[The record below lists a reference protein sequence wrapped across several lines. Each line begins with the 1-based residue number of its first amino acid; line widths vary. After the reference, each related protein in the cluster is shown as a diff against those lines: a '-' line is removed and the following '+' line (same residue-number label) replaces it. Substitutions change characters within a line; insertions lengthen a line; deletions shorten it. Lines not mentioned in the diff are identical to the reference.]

1 LTKDLEGLHFIFTL
15 LNPYCTK
22 TFIIV
27 DIPDFGG
34 ETGEIRGLSIDKLPV
49 GVTRTLIMGLTEP
62 LHCNRMTS

>member
-1 LTKDLEGLHFIFTL
+1 LTQGFERFHFIFTL

-34 ETGEIRGLSIDKLPV
+34 ETGEIRRLSVDELPV
-49 GVTRTLIMGLTEP
+49 EVIRTSIMGRL
-62 LHCNRMTS
+62 NRFSATG